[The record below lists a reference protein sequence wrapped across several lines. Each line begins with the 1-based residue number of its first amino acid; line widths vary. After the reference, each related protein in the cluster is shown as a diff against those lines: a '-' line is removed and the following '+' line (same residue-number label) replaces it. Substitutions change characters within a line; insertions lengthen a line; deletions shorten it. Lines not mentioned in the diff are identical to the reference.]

1 MDLNIKDFIKG
12 IMPAEIS
19 LDVEE
24 GARYRWVLSSEKKL
38 AYQMYQESDENVPFE
53 KIIHILNKQLRSLN
67 DNYPKLQVADSM
79 QLRQLRSMMES
90 KIQAYLEKN
99 SSCIG
104 RIRLIWRGIW
114 NHGHIRNQ
122 SKKIFKKLDAL
133 IKKPQAPDVTKLD
146 TFLKLIVPP
155 CETMQF
161 SLISG
166 LVFSQWA
173 YDPLV
178 DVIQE
183 QEYVEHTDGYLVP
196 LENLMDGV
204 TVEPS
209 QLPTT
214 DLNILLPVMS
224 RQLDAFKELNE
235 ISPMQ
240 KLRLKAFQALVR
252 GRAIEASDLKTSI
265 LGKIER
271 LLACPVSAAPSA
283 EEIEKMNAKKIRIF
297 QELIAT
303 EEAHR
308 IRILRSVNHLIFFLG
323 LSEKSGIS
331 CSAEFSMFFRGGEGA
346 LKPYQAR
353 LTDCLEAFKNLLGHI
368 DQFIFVLKEVEGM
381 GEYERVAA
389 LQDLL
394 NSSNYTDYVKATSV
408 AARYYDVLSM
418 FRKDIKEKNP
428 NNQEVVEFFSVH
440 EQKLDI
446 CSDFIASGQRLPRL
460 VLLIEGLLE
469 NSVYNELDNQIYE
482 GYVKAWIRIYSLG
495 MNFNKRL
502 RYMFVA

>member
-1 MDLNIKDFIKG
+1 
-12 IMPAEIS
+12 
-19 LDVEE
+19 
-24 GARYRWVLSSEKKL
+24 
-38 AYQMYQESDENVPFE
+38 
-53 KIIHILNKQLRSLN
+53 
-67 DNYPKLQVADSM
+67 
-79 QLRQLRSMMES
+79 
-90 KIQAYLEKN
+90 
-99 SSCIG
+99 
-104 RIRLIWRGIW
+104 
-114 NHGHIRNQ
+114 
-122 SKKIFKKLDAL
+122 
-133 IKKPQAPDVTKLD
+133 VTKLD
-146 TFLKLIVPP
+146 TFLKLVAPA
-155 CETMQF
+155 CESLEF

-166 LVFSQWA
+166 MVFSQWA

-183 QEYVEHTDGYLVP
+183 QEYVEHVDGYLVP

-204 TVEPS
+204 AVEPS

-214 DLNILLPVMS
+214 DLNILLPVMN
-224 RQLDAFKELNE
+224 RQLDAFDQLNE

-240 KLRLKAFQALVR
+240 KLRLNAFHNLVR
-252 GRAIEASDLKTSI
+252 GRVIEASDLKTSI

-271 LLACPVSAAPSA
+271 LLSCPVSHAPSS
-283 EEIEKMNAKKIRIF
+283 EEVEKMNAKKIRIF
-297 QELIAT
+297 QELIVT

-308 IRILRSVNHLIFFLG
+308 ARILRSVNHLIFFLG
-323 LSEKSGIS
+323 LSGKSGVS
-331 CSAEFSMFFRGGEGA
+331 CSAEFSAFFRGEET

-368 DQFIFVLKEVEGM
+368 DQFIAVLKTIEEM
-381 GEYERVAA
+381 NEHERVAA
-389 LQDLL
+389 LQDLFH
-394 NSSNYTDYVKATSV
+394 SSNYTDYVKATSV

-418 FRKDIKEKNP
+418 FRSDLKANNL
-428 NNQEVVEFFSVH
+428 NNQEIVEFFSIQ

-502 RYMFVA
+502 RYMFIA